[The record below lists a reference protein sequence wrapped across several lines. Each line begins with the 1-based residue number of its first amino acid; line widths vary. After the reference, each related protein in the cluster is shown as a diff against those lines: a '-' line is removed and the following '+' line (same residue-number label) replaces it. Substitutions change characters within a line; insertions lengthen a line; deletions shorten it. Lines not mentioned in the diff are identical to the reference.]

1 MSTDG
6 LEPSGGLAVPQIGN
20 LRYTILHRHGRAT
33 GHQRPCAGRVSYRFM
48 LTSMIDCVNFET
60 VHHMGGSRCGAEVV
74 PTADKEEISM
84 PVLKIALPSGSLQES
99 TLNLFANAGYR
110 ILANHRSYIPS
121 IDDPDLEG
129 LFLRAQEIA
138 HYVEGGVLDVG
149 RTGKDW
155 ILENEADVVEVAE
168 LPYSKS
174 TARPARWVIAVPE
187 ESPVRTVNDLQ
198 GKRIATELVNVTRK
212 YLEEQGVLAEVE
224 FSWGST
230 EAKVRTAGA
239 RARADDGG
247 AYEPGLVD
255 AIVELT
261 ETGSSIRANKLR
273 IVEDLLETTP
283 RLIANRSAW
292 DDPWKR
298 EKAQNIAT
306 LLVGAF
312 QAEDKVGLK
321 MNVRRRDLDAVVGL
335 LPALNNPTISNLLD
349 GDWVA
354 VEVVVDERVVR
365 DTVPLLKNKGAEGI
379 IEYPLNKVI
388 Y

>member
-1 MSTDG
+1 M
-6 LEPSGGLAVPQIGN
+6 A
-20 LRYTILHRHGRAT
+20 
-33 GHQRPCAGRVSYRFM
+33 
-48 LTSMIDCVNFET
+48 
-60 VHHMGGSRCGAEVV
+60 
-74 PTADKEEISM
+74 
-84 PVLKIALPSGSLQES
+84 VLKIALPSGSLQES

-138 HYVEGGVLDVG
+138 HYVERGVLDVG
-149 RTGKDW
+149 LTGKDW
-155 ILENEADVVEVAE
+155 ILENGADVVEVAE

-174 TARPARWVIAVPE
+174 TAQPARWVIAVPD
-187 ESPVRTVNDLQ
+187 ESPVRTVDDLQ

-212 YLEEQGVLAEVE
+212 YLDARGVQADVE

-230 EAKVRTAGA
+230 EAKVRTAGTPRESA
-239 RARADDGG
+239 QRGHG
-247 AYEPGLVD
+247 PVYEPGLVD

-273 IVEDLLETTP
+273 IVESLLETTP
-283 RLIANRSAW
+283 RLIANRNAW

-298 EKAQNIAT
+298 QKAQNIAT

-321 MNVRRRDLDAVVGL
+321 MNVRRSDLDAVVGL

>member
-1 MSTDG
+1 MS
-6 LEPSGGLAVPQIGN
+6 
-20 LRYTILHRHGRAT
+20 
-33 GHQRPCAGRVSYRFM
+33 
-48 LTSMIDCVNFET
+48 
-60 VHHMGGSRCGAEVV
+60 
-74 PTADKEEISM
+74 
-84 PVLKIALPSGSLQES
+84 VLKIALPSGSLQES

-138 HYVEGGVLDVG
+138 HYVERGVLDVG
-149 RTGKDW
+149 LTGKDW
-155 ILENEADVVEVAE
+155 ILENDADVVEVAE

-174 TARPARWVIAVPE
+174 TAQPARWVIAVPE
-187 ESPVRTVNDLQ
+187 ESPVRTVTDLQ

-212 YLEEQGVLAEVE
+212 YLEEQGVRAEVE

-230 EAKVRTAGA
+230 EAKVRTAGTP
-239 RARADDGG
+239 RASAQV
-247 AYEPGLVD
+247 YQPGLVD

-273 IVEDLLETTP
+273 IVEAMIETTP
-283 RLIANRSAW
+283 RLIANRNAW

-298 EKAQNIAT
+298 RKAQNIAT

-321 MNVRRRDLDAVVGL
+321 MNVRRSDLEAVVGL

-365 DTVPLLKNKGAEGI
+365 DTVPLLKSKGAEGI

>member
-1 MSTDG
+1 M
-6 LEPSGGLAVPQIGN
+6 AV
-20 LRYTILHRHGRAT
+20 LR
-33 GHQRPCAGRVSYRFM
+33 
-48 LTSMIDCVNFET
+48 
-60 VHHMGGSRCGAEVV
+60 
-74 PTADKEEISM
+74 
-84 PVLKIALPSGSLQES
+84 IALPSGSLRES

-110 ILANHRSYIPS
+110 IRANHRSYIPS
-121 IDDPDLEG
+121 IDDPELEG

-138 HYVEGGVLDVG
+138 HYVERGVLDVG
-149 RTGKDW
+149 LTGKDW
-155 ILENEADVVEVAE
+155 ILENDADVVEVAE
-168 LPYSKS
+168 LPYSKT
-174 TARPARWVIAVPE
+174 TARSARWVIAVPE
-187 ESPVRTVNDLQ
+187 ESPVRTVEDLQ

-212 YLEEQGVLAEVE
+212 YLDARGVQADVE

-230 EAKVRTAGA
+230 EAKVRTAGSA
-239 RARADDGG
+239 AQADDGEG
-247 AYEPGLVD
+247 YAPGLVD

-273 IVEDLLETTP
+273 IVENLLESTP
-283 RLIANRSAW
+283 RFIANSSAW
-292 DDPWKR
+292 NDPWKR
-298 EKAQNIAT
+298 EKARNIAT

-321 MNVRRRDLDAVVGL
+321 MNVRRKDLDAVVGL